1 MQPAGGPTTFG
12 STYSPTY
19 ALICGA
25 RATVAPVT
33 SPTGR
38 NTVSAPRKPLNFEKS
53 LADLEALV
61 ERMEEGELSLEES
74 LKAFES
80 GIRLTQQCQQALTQ
94 AQQRV
99 QLLAVQD
106 GEVRATPFAEADD
119 ADEDAD
125 V

>member
-1 MQPAGGPTTFG
+1 M
-12 STYSPTY
+12 
-19 ALICGA
+19 
-25 RATVAPVT
+25 
-33 SPTGR
+33 
-38 NTVSAPRKPLNFEKS
+38 SAPRKPLNFEKS

-61 ERMEEGELSLEES
+61 ERMEEGDLSLEES
-74 LKAFES
+74 LKAFEA